1 MYCTNKDQITDRLPN
16 KISEFIVFGVKFV
29 YFEYDSLMLK
39 NFHAAVGMSQKKK
52 TTEKCLFFHFF
63 MVFALYTN
71 TLHNCNGV
79 FNLILNDFSSGLL
92 E

>member
-39 NFHAAVGMSQKKK
+39 NFHAAVGMSQKENNRK
-52 TTEKCLFFHFF
+52 
-63 MVFALYTN
+63 VFVFSFLYGFC
-71 TLHNCNGV
+71 TLC
-79 FNLILNDFSSGLL
+79 
-92 E
+92 